1 MPICQAQ
8 CSPER
13 FDRIMTELGE
23 MRAELRV
30 ALTKLEE
37 HEQEIER
44 MKLEGATHQ
53 GSDGLRDRI
62 AARVFQVLP
71 PLISAAVGLLV
82 GKFIR

>member
-1 MPICQAQ
+1 
-8 CSPER
+8 
-13 FDRIMTELGE
+13 
-23 MRAELRV
+23 
-30 ALTKLEE
+30 
-37 HEQEIER
+37 